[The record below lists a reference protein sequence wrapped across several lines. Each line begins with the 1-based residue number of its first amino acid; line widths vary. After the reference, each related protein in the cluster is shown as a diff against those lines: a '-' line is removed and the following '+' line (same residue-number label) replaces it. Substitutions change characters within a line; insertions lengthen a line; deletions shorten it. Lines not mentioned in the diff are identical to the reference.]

1 MKKMCFVAMPFGTG
15 EEYASKKRES
25 DFIFNDIIKP
35 AVESA
40 FAKFNQQKDMR
51 NKYEPQI
58 IRELEEGS
66 PGDITISIIEHVA
79 KSYITIVDLTGR
91 NPNVFFE
98 LGVRHALRRNGTIL
112 IVQDKEQL
120 PFDIRNFRIVEYD
133 PLFDGINRSKASL
146 EKAVLRTLEI
156 LEEPSTSMTDSLVFQ
171 ALSDLQVSGPG
182 FFEGILTSEGITWEE
197 YWNRA
202 MQVNNILNQLLA
214 AGWYE
219 PDIIMGISNG
229 GLFIADTILRLV
241 YASRVPI
248 VCLWAY
254 RSAETYFD
262 NAVNN
267 AIITKENLEEI
278 VKAKRN
284 NNRKDHKIRLLIMD
298 DVVGTQRT
306 FRQLISYLQT
316 RLGEFYYQFDIRFVF
331 LFCTRP
337 EVQDDLG
344 SYLLSN
350 HPDIKTFFHKFE
362 LNPITNKSALPYW
375 KNIHSGEVWKKL
387 YADENISSSS
397 LPVKE

>member
-15 EEYASKKRES
+15 EEYAGKNRES
-25 DFIFNDIIKP
+25 DFIFYDIIKP

-40 FAKFNQQKDMR
+40 FAKFNQKKDVR
-51 NKYEPQI
+51 HEYEPEV

-66 PGDITISIIEHVA
+66 PGDITISIIEHIA
-79 KSYITIVDLTGR
+79 KSHITIVDLTGR

-133 PLFDGINRSKASL
+133 PRFDGINRSKVSL

-171 ALSDLQVSGPG
+171 ALADLQVSGPG
-182 FFEGILTSEGITWEE
+182 FFEGVTASEGVSWEE
-197 YWNRA
+197 YWSRA

-229 GLFIADTILRLV
+229 GLFISDTVLRLV

-254 RSAETYFD
+254 RLMENYFD

-278 VKAKRN
+278 TKAKR

-306 FRQLISYLQT
+306 FKQLISYLQS
-316 RLGEFYYQFDIRFVF
+316 RLGEFYHQFDIRFVF
-331 LFCTRP
+331 LFCTQP
-337 EVQDDLG
+337 EVQTDLE

-350 HPDIKTFFHKFE
+350 HPDIKTSFHKFE

-375 KNIHSGEVWKKL
+375 KNIHSGEVWKKSL
-387 YADENISSSS
+387 ADENKNFAP
-397 LPVKE
+397 LPLSK